1 MRSRSVWLLS
11 ALFLL
16 HVQGCFS
23 LSCPRVVAGT
33 VGGSLSVQCHYEEKY
48 KNNRKFLCHQSCG
61 PNQEIVMTE
70 VSEREVRNGRV
81 SIRDDP
87 ASLSF
92 TVTLEELRL
101 QDAGTYQC
109 GIDITLSWD
118 ATFLVEVR
126 VSPAAAP
133 TQSSNPLKTT
143 DTLVPVMTL
152 LPELTLPVHNR
163 PSPPPRSQLSS
174 VHSLKLLLL
183 PVFLKLPLLLGTLGA
198 VLWMKKRLQR
208 AH

>member
-61 PNQEIVMTE
+61 PNQDIVKTIAP
-70 VSEREVRNGRV
+70 EREMRNGRV

-126 VSPAAAP
+126 VSP
-133 TQSSNPLKTT
+133 
-143 DTLVPVMTL
+143 DTLVPVTTL
-152 LPELTLPVHNR
+152 LPELTLPVYTR

>member
-1 MRSRSVWLLS
+1 M
-11 ALFLL
+11 
-16 HVQGCFS
+16 
-23 LSCPRVVAGT
+23 AGT

-48 KNNRKFLCHQSCG
+48 KNNRKFWCHQSCG
-61 PNQEIVMTE
+61 PNQEIVKTE
-70 VSEREVRNGRV
+70 ASEREVRSGRV

-126 VSPAAAP
+126 VSPGESLFPRTKAA
-133 TQSSNPLKTT
+133 
-143 DTLVPVMTL
+143 
-152 LPELTLPVHNR
+152 
-163 PSPPPRSQLSS
+163 
-174 VHSLKLLLL
+174 
-183 PVFLKLPLLLGTLGA
+183 
-198 VLWMKKRLQR
+198 
-208 AH
+208 